1 MSFWFF
7 ILKKNKI
14 QASVKAMTGPS
25 LRIMR
30 AGVLVSHLVYEF
42 APHNKSGM
50 KGEVKRRVIPPRDEV
65 SI

>member
-1 MSFWFF
+1 MSSWFF

-42 APHNKSGM
+42 APHNKSLDRSGGVFRI
-50 KGEVKRRVIPPRDEV
+50 KLGAAKVT
-65 SI
+65 